1 MKRKIW
7 LFSFFC
13 FVLTPL
19 SITSA
24 NEGSQSIDLL
34 EQAFT
39 PSIASDTIVGGDS
52 IGTSKR
58 SVGKYVLKEGTQIN
72 IWGPNAGIH
81 KRDSLVIQITKFL
94 LRMTM
99 VLAVTMIIYNGIRYV
114 IKASKGEN
122 PKEVLNTIIYIAVGI
137 LLALLSVV
145 IIRFISSI
153 GASSLN
159 DITFQSSL
167 FLV

>member
-1 MKRKIW
+1 M
-7 LFSFFC
+7 
-13 FVLTPL
+13 
-19 SITSA
+19 
-24 NEGSQSIDLL
+24 
-34 EQAFT
+34 
-39 PSIASDTIVGGDS
+39 
-52 IGTSKR
+52 
-58 SVGKYVLKEGTQIN
+58 
-72 IWGPNAGIH
+72 
-81 KRDSLVIQITKFL
+81 IQITKFL

-159 DITFQSSL
+159 DITFQTSL